1 MKQSPVILNK
11 KVTVPR
17 KTKFKSNSHVH
28 VNKKCHLEVIKH
40 ADDCACHKPVTKHKF
55 HRDRCFEII
64 DGVKPLIQLRL
75 AGLNHGLN
83 FELFRHIG
91 NVVVIE
97 VVSGEKVEKIRGVLS
112 QVGTDYV
119 DIKKADGKVVTILQ
133 QHIHKIEWFGRKK
146 KNPHHTGHHAGHHAD
161 YLDEYGDENYDEN
174 YNEMYDESYDAEE

>member
-11 KVTVPR
+11 KVTVPS
-17 KTKFKSNSHVH
+17 KTKSKNNSKVLLR
-28 VNKKCHLEVIKH
+28 KKCHLKIIKH
-40 ADDCACHKPVTKHKF
+40 AEDCACHKPVTKHKF
-55 HRDRCFEII
+55 NPNRCFKII

-91 NVVVIE
+91 NVVIIE

-146 KNPHHTGHHAGHHAD
+146 KDSIHA
-161 YLDEYGDENYDEN
+161 EYVDDYDET
-174 YNEMYDESYDAEE
+174 YDFEE

>member
-17 KTKFKSNSHVH
+17 KTKFKSNSHVPLK
-28 VNKKCHLEVIKH
+28 KKCHLEVIKH
-40 ADDCACHKPVTKHKF
+40 ADDCACHKPVTKHRF

-146 KNPHHTGHHAGHHAD
+146 KNPHHGGHHADHHAD
-161 YLDEYGDENYDEN
+161 YLDEYGDEH
-174 YNEMYDESYDAEE
+174 YDESYNEVYDETYDFEE